1 MWRREKKVGDAWFQA
16 VKFLF
21 FFFGDS
27 SHGVISGRPR
37 RNLQVSD
44 VLVGHEWIIVDS

>member
-21 FFFGDS
+21 FGHS

-44 VLVGHEWIIVDS
+44 VLVGHEWIILDS